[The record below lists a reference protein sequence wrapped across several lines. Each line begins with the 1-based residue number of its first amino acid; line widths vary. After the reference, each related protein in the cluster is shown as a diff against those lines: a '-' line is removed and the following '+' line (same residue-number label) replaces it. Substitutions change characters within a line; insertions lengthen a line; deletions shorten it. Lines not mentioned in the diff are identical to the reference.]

1 MLKVSEITKDWKE
14 AGSLQAHMNL
24 YGFWDEHAFLTKSG
38 DLGAVLKI
46 GGIDYESLDYAGR
59 DYAVKRLEAAFRV
72 LDDKTRLYQILFKHN
87 RPEISFEKYDNPLV
101 RAAMEQREEFLES
114 KADRLYSVDIFW
126 VVMVDGSYA
135 KAGLGHAL
143 SQFPHDPRGSIQQLK
158 ALFAGNQQRT
168 LLYELIERDRL
179 RLQQK
184 IQSLSGQ
191 LSDLMTVELLGA
203 DVAPD
208 LPADSPRSTSQPG
221 MIRGET
227 VMHVLRRL
235 VNVRPSKI
243 QNARLCDT
251 RYLDWQLCDSELEA
265 HRGHLRLDDHY
276 VRVLT
281 LKELPSETHSLILN
295 GLLDIPANFHVVT
308 EWHPVDNAVA
318 RKEINNRRRH
328 YHNSKTSFVS
338 NLQDHQNSG
347 PRDELVDDSKEAAVA
362 ELGEAL
368 TALGMEGKSFGEFTL
383 TVVVYDEDRLKVEQA
398 IAEFQKLFTT
408 HDGLLYEERY
418 NLLNAFFATVPG
430 NRQFN
435 LRRQWALNSNMAD
448 LSFLFTVDSGKQWN
462 SHLERE
468 YLAVLETTHG
478 TPYYLNL
485 HSGDVAH
492 TLLLGATGSG
502 KSFTLNF
509 LIQSL
514 QKYQPLTFIFDLGG
528 SYETLTRGFGGTYLN
543 VGLKNPGFT
552 INPFS
557 LEPTHENLN
566 FLYLFTR
573 VLIEANGRY
582 ELTPEDEKA
591 LFAAIERTYRLPL
604 EIRTLSNFAAI
615 LGPLGERLH
624 RWTNF
629 GPSGAGQFGYLFD
642 NPQDTLTFSRF
653 QTFNFDGW
661 SDYPDILEPLL
672 FYVLQRASSEI
683 ERPENAATFKAFVI
697 DEAWIFLKNR
707 TIRDWI
713 TRAEKTWRKK
723 NAAMILATQ
732 SVVELV
738 ASEMLHVVNESCPSK
753 IFLSNPNIDRKL
765 YAEIFQ
771 LNDTQL
777 ELLESLVPKRD
788 LLLIQPGSTKKL
800 MLEVDA
806 LSYWVATN
814 NARDNLRKQK
824 YFARYGPEQG
834 LLRLAHDYPHPNQS

>member
-1 MLKVSEITKDWKE
+1 MFKVSEITKDWKE
-14 AGSLQAHMNL
+14 AGSLQAHINL
-24 YGFWDEHAFLTKSG
+24 YGFWDEHVFLTKSG
-38 DLGAVLKI
+38 DLGAALKI
-46 GGIDYESLDYAGR
+46 GGMDYESLDHAGR
-59 DYAVKRLEAAFRV
+59 DYAVKRLEAAFRI
-72 LDDKTRLYQILFKHN
+72 LDDKTRLYQILFKRN
-87 RPEISFEKYDNPLV
+87 RPEILSEKYDNPLV
-101 RAAMEQREEFLES
+101 RAAIEQRAEFLGS
-114 KADRLYSVDIFW
+114 KADRLYSIEIFW

-135 KAGLGHAL
+135 GTKTGLGHAL
-143 SQFPHDPRGSIQQLK
+143 SGFPRDPQGSIQQLK
-158 ALFAGNQQRT
+158 ALVAGNRQRT
-168 LLYELIERDRL
+168 LLYEQIERDRL

-184 IQSLSGQ
+184 VQSLSGQ

-203 DVAPD
+203 EKTFRLV
-208 LPADSPRSTSQPG
+208 
-221 MIRGET
+221 
-227 VMHVLRRL
+227 RRL
-235 VNVRPSKI
+235 VNFRPSKI
-243 QNARLCDT
+243 HDARLYDT

-265 HRGHLRLDDHY
+265 HRGHLRLDDDY

-281 LKELPSETHSLILN
+281 LKELPSETHPLILN
-295 GLLDIPANFHVVT
+295 GLLDIPANFHVVS
-308 EWHPVDNAVA
+308 EWHSVDNAAA

-338 NLQDHQNSG
+338 NLQDHQNAG

-383 TVVVYDEDRLKVEQA
+383 TVVVYDEDRLKVEHA
-398 IAEFQKLFTT
+398 MPEFQKLFTT

-435 LRRQWALNSNMAD
+435 LRRQWALNSNLAD

-468 YLAVLETTHG
+468 YLAVLETMHD

-566 FLYLFTR
+566 FLYLLTR

-591 LFAAIERTYRLPL
+591 LFAALERTYKLPL
-604 EIRTLSNFAAI
+604 EIRTLSNFASI

-624 RWTNF
+624 RWTQ
-629 GPSGAGQFGYLFD
+629 AGQFGYLFD

-732 SVVELV
+732 SVVELM
-738 ASEMLHVVNESCPSK
+738 ASEMLHVVNESCPTK

-788 LLLIQPGSTKKL
+788 LLLIQPNVTKKL
-800 MLEVDA
+800 CLEVDA

-814 NARDNLRKQK
+814 NARDNLRKQE

-834 LLRLAHDYPHPNQS
+834 LLRLAYDHPHPNQ